1 MIETHRVSMRFAKL
15 KGANIGVF
23 AGSAILGLTNN
34 PAFPNL
40 PVSLADLSASTDCFW
55 DAFSN
60 ALGGGRIPTVLK
72 NQARAKLVSQL
83 RDTAHYVQ
91 IVAKNNLAT
100 LLSSGFMDIDRNT
113 APAPLSKPLIRA
125 VLNQYSTQLWL
136 RVKRVPNAR
145 MYQVRLKVGDG
156 DYIDA
161 GSFRQARK
169 IVLQNLTP
177 GTVYAIQVR
186 ALGGS
191 TDQGPWSDP
200 VSRMAT

>member
-1 MIETHRVSMRFAKL
+1 MIQTHRVSMKFAKL

-23 AGSAILGLTNN
+23 AGSAILSLTNN

-40 PVSLADLSASTDCFW
+40 PVSLAELSASTDSFW
-55 DAFSN
+55 SAFSN
-60 ALGGGRIPTVLK
+60 TMGGARLATALK

-91 IVAKNNLAT
+91 IVAKNDLAT
-100 LLSSGFMDIDRNT
+100 LLSSGFTDIDRNT
-113 APAPLSKPLIRA
+113 ASAPLSKPLIRA
-125 VLNQYSTQLWL
+125 VINQHSTQLWL

-161 GSFRQARK
+161 GSYRQARK

-186 ALGGS
+186 GLGGS
-191 TDQGPWSDP
+191 TDQGPWSGP
-200 VSRMAT
+200 TSIMAT